1 MFRKIVTVMLC
12 LFMVAGSVIPQN
24 NQIVYALDT
33 FNDNVSVNLED
44 TVNYPTTTDSNFD
57 ASQIAIESEIISER
71 TANTKTF
78 RKVDGSYEVAIYN
91 DVIHY
96 YEDGQW
102 KEVDNSLIDDGDSLE
117 NTANSFKLKF
127 PKSLD
132 DEKQIK
138 LTFGDYS
145 VDWNLLEIESST
157 IDYDDSE
164 LTPSNIKEIVNTN
177 QSIIYTNIQNNVDV
191 EYIVSGSQVKEN
203 IILNKYIEDFSM
215 TFEYKLKNLSLNED
229 SNGNI
234 VFVNEENEVVF
245 TFSDFFMFDDETS
258 ESNAIEYKLIE
269 TGNKTYEITII
280 PNDEWLKRASY
291 PVTIDPSIVLETNN
305 TNIRD
310 KYVYGTSYSNSTAN
324 YIKSGYS
331 GTYKYRSYIEFAID
345 SLPEDIVVNYAHL
358 QLNLYSN
365 YVEDTSQICARM
377 VNQTTSYDSIS
388 GQNLTDVDSK
398 IIDYLYVL
406 PTDGSNEE
414 YIMNITKAI
423 YSWYEDGVSDGVI
436 ELRTED
442 ESVTDYV
449 YFDSL
454 EYSTVTGPRL
464 TIGYTD
470 SEGIKDYWTYS
481 SQQVGEYSTGYISDY
496 TGLLTVVRND
506 LSFETERQTLSLSFG
521 YNILDRDTNIGYG
534 SGWNI
539 IYNSY
544 VKYDNNLGLY
554 YSQDYTGNIVYY
566 HSIACDSRFETSY
579 PGANYCY
586 IAEDGSGDILVRQYG
601 YGYFGGQFIQTPDN
615 IRQIYNTSGYL
626 TSIRNEETNQSITIT
641 RDGTNPDKIT
651 KIKDMAN
658 NEINITYNSYGIS
671 TAILSV
677 FQDSTYSHELEKIV
691 YTYEYVS
698 DYNVYSQSTIYHYK
712 DYDNNDSFSL
722 DDYLYYDYDNNG
734 RVERIYMSGQDKV
747 EYFYNTITNKVTKIK
762 SSYNGSY
769 FSEIDYT
776 YNLKETIIT
785 DQNDDFLIYKFDDV
799 GHTVNIL
806 DSDGN
811 AQYYKYLNIFS
822 SEDTNGVE
830 YLVIDGEPNYKI
842 NHALISQSNPQS
854 NLFNPI
860 NNHGFEYDSS
870 SMDVSW
876 VYVDDYGELRE
887 LDKDDHSDDKSLY
900 GNYSAKLRGYSSD
913 YGHFEQ
919 TIILDSGAYTLTG
932 YVLNEASN
940 SNVWLD
946 VDGEDYGGSIT
957 YVSNDGEWTKVTI
970 TFGVYTD
977 DTEITISLV
986 NHSAGLAYFDNIEI
1000 YEGFIDNRTNMIDNA
1015 SFEMTGTIEDLPG
1028 WFLSDSNYVSRV
1040 NTETLN
1046 NDYFESILGDYAV
1059 EIEGSGLETRSAV
1072 TSISDF
1078 LDTSVLDEQ
1087 GQLVIGAWALSDGTP
1102 TTITSDDY
1110 IDGNDRFLR
1119 IRIDFVDSVTYIY
1132 GPTYDS
1138 TIIKSEYIVFDT
1150 SVEGWQYQYAEIAM
1164 PDENTYW
1171 INVFMEYKGE
1181 GSVYFDGLQI
1191 FYENSYTNYE
1201 YDEYGN
1207 LTAIQTSSGDR
1218 TKYHYDELKDYA
1230 STPTEIDLPDDTTV
1244 ELSENTNDLIDGV
1257 TYNNVSS
1264 SPTYN
1269 SYGQVTQMT
1278 IGDET
1283 TYFTTS
1289 TAYTHFSQYTLSKTD
1304 EFNNTTDYYN
1314 DTLNGLLE
1322 AIENAKGQ
1330 DTHYIYDS
1338 EGKLIKVVSVDDY
1351 ENYSAGEED
1360 ALVEYM
1366 YDSKDRLWKIVLDDD
1381 YYYEI
1386 GYENQGRISQISVN
1400 TTPLMSYTYE
1410 TDGTFY
1416 TDRLSEQTYGNG
1428 DVLKFTYNDRDQI
1441 ENIQFKESGGSFVTR
1456 FSYEYDDF
1464 GRIAVYNTFE
1474 SGSIVASEY
1483 YTYDSSGN
1491 LIQAVDE
1498 EGNIIKYIYDDSGNL
1513 TSLYFEIDGNQAT
1526 TNYTYN
1532 ECFEYSGDVCVQTSS
1547 LYDNTEYT
1555 TQSNL
1560 DVLKDYHYEDDAL
1573 YRLEYINLTWSTF
1586 NIQQNFVYSGD
1597 TTRIYEITYE
1607 INGAGIDY
1615 LYRYYY
1621 DSLGNI
1627 TKEYY
1632 YEGTSLKLYR
1642 NFEYD
1647 DLNQLKVED
1656 SRDYTNGTS
1665 TLSDTNFTKYY
1676 YYDARG
1682 NRTDVKTF
1690 LYGQNDTTNPT
1701 APSYYQSNSG
1711 SWDAYMLY
1719 NGNKTYQNMYI
1730 LNVGQTPSL
1739 SFSYYDALYDPDHEY
1754 PISGM
1759 TTTLTYDNLNTSVA
1773 GYYYRQYTATDGA
1786 YYTISF
1792 RIVFKVGTP
1801 LPYNTVPHEHLH
1813 YNYSSDWEDQLLS
1826 YGEIDYIN
1834 GVPQTEAT
1842 IQQYSYDNQGNP
1854 VSISNFIYNGTTYN
1868 NAILSWS
1875 GRELS
1880 NIYVMSSSGYPIYQI
1895 AYTYNDQGYRIQKE
1909 FSTFNGSGFTINQT
1923 IDYELIDDKVVYETD
1938 GSYGILYTYDYDGT
1952 LISFNYDSD
1961 ITNQNS
1967 GSEYFY
1973 IRNQMGDI
1981 THIATSDGTVVVHY
1995 IYDAYGKITDTEITT
2010 GYSTIADANPY
2021 RYRGYRY
2028 DSEISMYYLNS
2039 RYYNPEVGRFINADG
2054 LLGQQGNIASSN
2066 MFIYCLNNP
2075 IMLSDS
2081 QGDIARWFKIALTI
2095 TLCVAVVAVA
2105 VVSVPLTGGIGTIGA
2120 TMAITYAIGTVS
2132 NVAEVAVAQYKK
2144 SINDGDEGKDVWDD
2158 IVDSTYNNLD
2168 DIFIP
2173 KTIYKV
2179 GGYLSSG
2186 LTSVA
2191 ADLYSITGV
2200 ALNTTRD
2207 FYTLNGASLVTDT
2220 AKNALEA
2227 TRFQVTN
2234 IGSLLSKNASPAGLI
2249 ISYGFAAYNVYY
2261 LGKAIFSEPDYDRWD
2276 LK

>member
-33 FNDNVSVNLED
+33 VDDFVLTNSED
-44 TVNYPTTTDSNFD
+44 RVKYPTTTDSNFD

-102 KEVDNSLIDDGDSLE
+102 KEVDNSLIDNGDSLE

-145 VDWNLLEIESST
+145 VDWNLLDIESST

-164 LTPSNIKEIVNTN
+164 LTPSNIKEVVNN
-177 QSIIYTNIQNNVDV
+177 SQSITYSDIQNNVDV

-215 TFEYKLKNLSLNED
+215 TFEYKLKNLSLLED
-229 SNGNI
+229 NDGNI
-234 VFVNEENEVVF
+234 VFLNDENEVVF
-245 TFSDFFMFDDETS
+245 TFSDFFMFDNKTD
-258 ESNAIEYKLIE
+258 ESNSIEYQLIE

-280 PNDEWLKRASY
+280 PDDEWLKTASY

-345 SLPEDIVVNYAHL
+345 SLPEDVVINYAHL

-365 YVEDTSQICARM
+365 YIEDTSQICARM

-454 EYSTVTGPRL
+454 EYSTVTGPKL
-464 TIGYTD
+464 TIGYTN

-481 SQQVGEYSTGYISDY
+481 SQQVGEYSTGYVSDY

-506 LSFETERQTLSLSFG
+506 LYFETDRQTLSLNFG

-539 IYNSY
+539 TYNSY
-544 VKYDNNLGLY
+544 VKYDSNLGLY
-554 YSQDYTGNIVYY
+554 YTEDYTGNIVYY

-626 TSIRNEETNQSITIT
+626 TSIRNEETNQSIYIT
-641 RDGTNPDKIT
+641 RDGTYPDRVT
-651 KIKDMAN
+651 KIKDMSN

-734 RVERIYMSGQDKV
+734 RVERIYMAGQDKV
-747 EYFYNTITNKVTKIK
+747 EYFYNTTTNKVTKIK

-785 DQNDDFLIYKFDDV
+785 DQNDDFLVYKFDDF

-822 SEDTNGVE
+822 FEDTNGVE

-870 SMDVSW
+870 SIEVSW
-876 VYVDDYGELRE
+876 GYEDDYGELRE

-913 YGHFEQ
+913 YGHFKQ

-932 YVLNEASN
+932 YVCNQAFDN
-940 SNVWLD
+940 NVWID
-946 VDGEDYGGSIT
+946 ITGEDYGGIIT

-970 TFGVYTD
+970 TFGVYSD
-977 DTEITISLV
+977 NTEITVSLV
-986 NHSAGLAYFDNIEI
+986 NHSVGLAYFDNIEI

-1028 WFLSDSNYVSRV
+1028 WFFSDSNYVSRV

-1087 GQLVIGAWALSDGTP
+1087 GQLVIGAWAFSDGTP

-1132 GPTYDS
+1132 GPTYES

-1171 INVFMEYKGE
+1171 VNVFMEYKGE

-1191 FYENSYTNYE
+1191 FFENSYTNYE

-1218 TKYHYDELKDYA
+1218 TEYQYDELKDYA

-1244 ELSENTNDLIDGV
+1244 ELSENTSSLIDEV

-1386 GYENQGRISQISVN
+1386 GYDNQGRISQISVN

-1410 TDGTFY
+1410 MDGTFY

-1428 DVLKFTYNDRDQI
+1428 DVLKFTYNDKDQI
-1441 ENIQFKESGGSFVTR
+1441 ENIQFKESSGSFATR

-1474 SGSIVASEY
+1474 NGSIVGSEY

-1513 TSLYFEIDGNQAT
+1513 TSLYFEIDGNEGT
-1526 TNYTYN
+1526 TNYSYN
-1532 ECFEYSGDVCVQTSS
+1532 ECFEYSGDVCIQTSS

-1586 NIQQNFVYSGD
+1586 NIQQNFVYSGN

-1607 INGAGIDY
+1607 INGTGIDY
-1615 LYRYYY
+1615 KYKYYY

-1632 YEGTSLKLYR
+1632 YEGTSVKLYR
-1642 NFEYD
+1642 NYEYD

-1656 SRDYTNGTS
+1656 SRDYNYGST

-1676 YYDARG
+1676 YYDSRG
-1682 NRTDVKTF
+1682 NRTDEKAF
-1690 LYGQNDTTNPT
+1690 LYGQNDYQNYTIPSFYENSTGSTNVKV
-1701 APSYYQSNSG
+1701 YYNGIYDCNDIYELELGDNPLINIS
-1711 SWDAYMLY
+1711 LY
-1719 NGNKTYQNMYI
+1719 NLDSGTWITGIINVSETYST
-1730 LNVGQTPSL
+1730 LNIN
-1739 SFSYYDALYDPDHEY
+1739 EE
-1754 PISGM
+1754 
-1759 TTTLTYDNLNTSVA
+1759 
-1773 GYYYRQYTATDGA
+1773 GYYYSYFVASSKLTVYTE
-1786 YYTISF
+1786 F
-1792 RIVFKVGTP
+1792 RIVFKVGNP
-1801 LPYNTVPHEHLH
+1801 VNGEVVPQEHIH
-1813 YNYSSDWEDQLLS
+1813 YNFSSTWEDQLLS
-1826 YGEIDYIN
+1826 FGEIEYIN

-1842 IQQYSYDNQGNP
+1842 IQEYTYDSQGNP
-1854 VSISNFIYNGTTYN
+1854 TEITNFVYNGVTYDY
-1868 NAILSWS
+1868 ATLAWS
-1875 GRELS
+1875 GRELT
-1880 NIYVMSSSGYPIYQI
+1880 NIYVMSSSGYPVYRIE
-1895 AYTYNDQGYRIQKE
+1895 YTYNDQGYRIQKE
-1909 FSTFNGSGFTINQT
+1909 FSNFNGSGFTINQT

-1938 GSYGILYTYDYDGT
+1938 GSYGIIYTYDYDGT

-1961 ITNQNS
+1961 ITDQNS

-1995 IYDAYGKITDTEITT
+1995 VYDAYGNIVDIDSES
-2010 GYSTIADANPY
+2010 GYSTLAEINSY

-2039 RYYNPEVGRFINADG
+2039 RYYNPEVGRFINSDVM
-2054 LLGQQGNIASSN
+2054 LGQTKDLSSTN
-2066 MFIYCLNNP
+2066 MYLYCANNP
-2075 IMLSDS
+2075 IMYVDEDGKFWNIAAGFIIGGLISATVSIAS
-2081 QGDIARWFKIALTI
+2081 QLITTGEVDLVQTGIAFLAGGASGALAAT
-2095 TLCVAVVAVA
+2095 
-2105 VVSVPLTGGIGTIGA
+2105 GIGLAGSIIANAGIG
-2120 TMAITYAIGTVS
+2120 G
-2132 NVAEVAVAQYKK
+2132 
-2144 SINDGDEGKDVWDD
+2144 
-2158 IVDSTYNNLD
+2158 
-2168 DIFIP
+2168 
-2173 KTIYKV
+2173 
-2179 GGYLSSG
+2179 
-2186 LTSVA
+2186 
-2191 ADLYSITGV
+2191 
-2200 ALNTTRD
+2200 
-2207 FYTLNGASLVTDT
+2207 VTDT
-2220 AKNALEA
+2220 VSQLASTGSFAELDPISIVA
-2227 TRFQVTN
+2227 STIMGGVAGW
-2234 IGSLLSKNASPAGLI
+2234 IGGPGMKNASNPLAQADINLSVLRQLNSEVPSQLYGDLISDTLSGIGQIAAREVGKQTGKFALGATVAGAVVTGVNI
-2249 ISYGFAAYNVYY
+2249 IVDFFRG
-2261 LGKAIFSEPDYDRWD
+2261 
-2276 LK
+2276 

>member
-1 MFRKIVTVMLC
+1 MFRKIVTVLLC
-12 LFMVAGSVIPQN
+12 VFMVAGSVIPQN
-24 NQIVYALDT
+24 NQIVYGFDSYD
-33 FNDNVSVNLED
+33 DNVSGNSAD

-57 ASQIAIESEIISER
+57 ASKIAIESEIISER

-145 VDWNLLEIESST
+145 IDWNLLDIKSST

-164 LTPSNIKEIVNTN
+164 LTPSNIKEVVNTS
-177 QSIIYTNIQNNVDV
+177 QSIIYTDIQNNVDV

-203 IILNKYIEDFSM
+203 IILNKYIENFSM
-215 TFEYKLKNLSLNED
+215 TFEYKLKNLSLKEDNE
-229 SNGNI
+229 GNI
-234 VFVNEENEVVF
+234 VFLNDENEVIF
-245 TFSDFFMFDDETS
+245 TFSDFFMFDNKTN
-258 ESNAIEYKLIE
+258 ESNSIEYQLIE

-280 PNDEWLKRASY
+280 PNDEWLKTASY
-291 PVTIDPSIVLETNN
+291 PVIIDPSIVLETNN

-310 KYVYGTSYSNSTAN
+310 KYVYGTSGSSTSAN

-345 SLPEDIVVNYAHL
+345 SLPEDVVINYAHL

-454 EYSTVTGPRL
+454 EYSTVTGPKL
-464 TIGYTD
+464 TIGYTN

-481 SQQVGEYSTGYISDY
+481 SQQVGEYSTGYVSDY
-496 TGLLTVVRND
+496 TGLLSVVRND

-544 VKYDNNLGLY
+544 VKYDSNLGLY
-554 YSQDYTGNIVYY
+554 YTVDYTGNMVYY
-566 HSIACDSRFETSY
+566 HSITCDSRFETSY
-579 PGANYCY
+579 PGVNYCY

-626 TSIRNEETNQSITIT
+626 TSIRNEETNQSIYIT
-641 RDGTNPDKIT
+641 RDGTNPDRVT
-651 KIKDMAN
+651 KIKDMSN

-677 FQDSTYSHELEKIV
+677 YQDSSYSHELEKIV

-698 DYNVYSQSTIYHYK
+698 DYNIYSQSTIYHYK

-747 EYFYNTITNKVTKIK
+747 EYFYNTTTSQVTKIK
-762 SSYNGSY
+762 SSYNGAY

-785 DQNDDFLIYKFDDV
+785 DQNDDFLIYKFDDF

-822 SEDTNGVE
+822 SEDINGVE

-919 TIILDSGAYTLTG
+919 TLILDSGAYTLTG

-977 DTEITISLV
+977 DTEITVSLV
-986 NHSAGLAYFDNIEI
+986 NHSVGLAYFDNIEI

-1028 WFLSDSNYVSRV
+1028 WFFSDSNYVSRV

-1059 EIEGSGLETRSAV
+1059 EIEGSGLVTRSAV

-1087 GQLVIGAWALSDGTP
+1087 GQLVIGAWAFSDGTP

-1132 GPTYDS
+1132 GPTYES

-1150 SVEGWQYQYAEIAM
+1150 SVEGWQYQYAEVTM

-1218 TKYHYDELKDYA
+1218 TEYQYDELKDYA

-1244 ELSENTNDLIDGV
+1244 ELSENTSSLIDEV

-1269 SYGQVTQMT
+1269 SYGQVTQMS

-1289 TAYTHFSQYTLSKTD
+1289 TAYTHFSQYTLTKTD
-1304 EFNNTTDYYN
+1304 EFSNTTDYYN

-1386 GYENQGRISQISVN
+1386 GYDNQGRISQISVN

-1410 TDGTFY
+1410 MDGTFY

-1456 FSYEYDDF
+1456 FSYEYDDL

-1474 SGSIVASEY
+1474 NGTIAGSEY

-1513 TSLYFEIDGNQAT
+1513 TSLYFEIDGNEAT
-1526 TNYTYN
+1526 TNYSYN
-1532 ECFEYSGDVCVQTSS
+1532 ECFEYSGNVCIQTSS
-1547 LYDNTEYT
+1547 LYDNSEYT

-1573 YRLEYINLTWSTF
+1573 YRLDYINLTWSTF
-1586 NIQQNFVYSGD
+1586 NIQQNFVYSGS

-1607 INGAGIDY
+1607 INGTGIDY
-1615 LYRYYY
+1615 RYRYYY

-1632 YEGTSLKLYR
+1632 YEGTTVKLYR
-1642 NFEYD
+1642 NYEYD
-1647 DLNQLKVED
+1647 ELNQLIVED
-1656 SRDYTNGTS
+1656 SRDYSYGTS

-1676 YYDARG
+1676 YYDSRG

-1690 LYGQNDTTNPT
+1690 LYSQNDTITYT
-1701 APSYYQSNSG
+1701 IPSYYQNSTG
-1711 SWDAYMLY
+1711 YMDIIMYY
-1719 NGNKTYQNMYI
+1719 NGYNDYQDMYE
-1730 LNVGQTPSL
+1730 LDLGESPSL
-1739 SFSYYDALYDPDHEY
+1739 TFSYYDTTNQVFV
-1754 PISGM
+1754 SGL
-1759 TTTLTYDNLNTSVA
+1759 TTTMTYSNLNVNEE
-1773 GYYYRQYTATDGA
+1773 GYYYRRYTATDGFF
-1786 YYTISF
+1786 YDIEF
-1792 RIVFKVGTP
+1792 KIVFKVGDP
-1801 LPYNTVPHEHLH
+1801 VNGEDRAPQEHIH
-1813 YNYSSDWEDQLLS
+1813 YNFSSTWEDQLLS
-1826 YGEIDYIN
+1826 FGEIEYIN

-1842 IQQYSYDNQGNP
+1842 IQEYTYDSQGNP
-1854 VSISNFIYNGTTYN
+1854 TEITNFVYNGTTYDR
-1868 NAILSWS
+1868 AYLSWL

-1880 NIYVMSSSGYPIYQI
+1880 TITIMQGYSTPLYQI
-1895 AYTYNDQGYRIQKE
+1895 RYQYSDQGYRTQK
-1909 FSTFNGSGFTINQT
+1909 TFYTYSGYTPILTQT

-1938 GSYGILYTYDYDGT
+1938 GSYGIIYTYDYDGT

-1961 ITNQNS
+1961 ITDQNS

-1995 IYDAYGKITDTEITT
+1995 VYDAYGQITDIDITA
-2010 GYSTIADANPY
+2010 GYSTIANANPY

-2054 LLGQQGNIASSN
+2054 AISVDPIAINAN
-2066 MFIYCLNNP
+2066 MYSYCGNNP
-2075 IMLSDS
+2075 VNRSDS
-2081 QGDIARWFKIALTI
+2081 NGYNWWDDIKEFFEETWDTVEETASTVWTSSSTWISNTATSAWNHTTEAVNSAIEWTTQAINDAWDWTQGTASDVWNWTKGVAKNVKEAVWDTFCVQWVWEGGLVPTWNWLNGPDWYQTLARDATAGGVAL
-2095 TLCVAVVAVA
+2095 A
-2105 VVSVPLTGGIGTIGA
+2105 VVSIFVP
-2120 TMAITYAIGTVS
+2120 ITWV
-2132 NVAEVAVAQYKK
+2132 
-2144 SINDGDEGKDVWDD
+2144 
-2158 IVDSTYNNLD
+2158 
-2168 DIFIP
+2168 
-2173 KTIYKV
+2173 
-2179 GGYLSSG
+2179 
-2186 LTSVA
+2186 
-2191 ADLYSITGV
+2191 GV
-2200 ALNTTRD
+2200 ACAVVGVGVAFVFD
-2207 FYTLNGASLVTDT
+2207 EYIW
-2220 AKNALEA
+2220 E
-2227 TRFQVTN
+2227 
-2234 IGSLLSKNASPAGLI
+2234 
-2249 ISYGFAAYNVYY
+2249 
-2261 LGKAIFSEPDYDRWD
+2261 
-2276 LK
+2276 

>member
-1 MFRKIVTVMLC
+1 MFRKIVTVLLC

-24 NQIVYALDT
+24 NQIVYGFDSYD
-33 FNDNVSVNLED
+33 DNVSGNSAD

-57 ASQIAIESEIISER
+57 ASKIAIESEIISER

-117 NTANSFKLKF
+117 NTANLFKLKF

-145 VDWNLLEIESST
+145 VDWNLLDIKSST

-164 LTPSNIKEIVNTN
+164 LTRTNIKEVVNTS

-203 IILNKYIEDFSM
+203 IILNRYIENFSM
-215 TFEYKLKNLSLNED
+215 TFEYKLKNLSLKED
-229 SNGNI
+229 YEGNI
-234 VFVNEENEVVF
+234 VFINDENEVVF
-245 TFSDFFMFDDETS
+245 TFIDFFMFDNKTN
-258 ESNAIEYKLIE
+258 ESNSIEYQLIE

-280 PNDEWLKRASY
+280 PDDKWLSTACY

-310 KYVYGTSYSNSTAN
+310 KYVYGTSGSSSTAN
-324 YIKSGYS
+324 YIKVGYD

-345 SLPEDIVVNYAHL
+345 TLPEDVIINYAHL
-358 QLNLYSN
+358 QLNLYTH
-365 YVEDTSQICARM
+365 YVVNTTQISARM
-377 VNQTTSYDSIS
+377 VNQTSSFDSIS
-388 GQNLTDVDSK
+388 GQYLTDVNDE
-398 IIDYLYVL
+398 IIDYFYVL
-406 PTDGSNEE
+406 PYGGSNEE
-414 YIMNITKAI
+414 YILNVTKAI

-442 ESVTDYV
+442 ESVTDYA

-464 TIGYTD
+464 TIGYTN

-481 SQQVGEYSTGYISDY
+481 SQQVGEYSTGYVSDY
-496 TGLLTVVRND
+496 TGLLSVVRND

-544 VKYDNNLGLY
+544 VKYDSNLGLY
-554 YSQDYTGNIVYY
+554 YTVDYTGNMVYY
-566 HSIACDSRFETSY
+566 HSITCDSRFETSY
-579 PGANYCY
+579 PGVNYCY

-626 TSIRNEETNQSITIT
+626 TSIRNEETNQSIYIT
-641 RDGTNPDKIT
+641 RDGTNPDRVT
-651 KIKDMAN
+651 KIKDMSN

-677 FQDSTYSHELEKIV
+677 YQDSSYSHELEKIV

-698 DYNVYSQSTIYHYK
+698 DYNIYSQSTIYHYK

-747 EYFYNTITNKVTKIK
+747 EYFYNTTTSQVTKIK
-762 SSYNGSY
+762 SSYNGAY

-785 DQNDDFLIYKFDDV
+785 DQNDDFLIYKFDDF

-806 DSDGN
+806 DSDGT

-830 YLVIDGEPNYKI
+830 YLIIDGEPNYKI
-842 NHALISQSNPQS
+842 NHALVSQSNPQS

-870 SMDVSW
+870 CMDISW

-913 YGHFEQ
+913 YGRFEQ

-977 DTEITISLV
+977 DTEITVSLV
-986 NHSAGLAYFDNIEI
+986 NHSVGLAYFDNIEI

-1028 WFLSDSNYVSRV
+1028 WFLSDLSYVSRV
-1040 NTETLN
+1040 NTEILN

-1078 LDTSVLDEQ
+1078 LDTSVLEEQ
-1087 GQLVIGAWALSDGTP
+1087 GQLVVGAWTLSDGTP
-1102 TTITSDDY
+1102 TTITSDNY
-1110 IDGNDRFLR
+1110 IYGNDRFLR
-1119 IRIDFVDSVTYIY
+1119 VRIDFVDSVTYIY
-1132 GPTYDS
+1132 GPTYES

-1150 SVEGWQYQYAEIAM
+1150 SVEGWQYQYAEVTM

-1218 TKYHYDELKDYA
+1218 TEYQYDELKDYA

-1244 ELSENTNDLIDGV
+1244 ELSENTSSLIDEV

-1269 SYGQVTQMT
+1269 SYGQVTQMS

-1289 TAYTHFSQYTLSKTD
+1289 TAYTHFSQYTLTKTD
-1304 EFNNTTDYYN
+1304 EFSNTTDYYN

-1338 EGKLIKVVSVDDY
+1338 EGKLIKVVSCDDY

-1386 GYENQGRISQISVN
+1386 GYDNQGRISQISVN

-1410 TDGTFY
+1410 MDGTFY

-1428 DVLKFTYNDRDQI
+1428 DVLKFTYNDKDQI

-1464 GRIAVYNTFE
+1464 GRIAVYNLFE
-1474 SGSIVASEY
+1474 NGSIVASEY

-1513 TSLYFEIDGNQAT
+1513 TSLYFEIDGNEST
-1526 TNYTYN
+1526 TNYSYN
-1532 ECFEYSGDVCVQTSS
+1532 ECFEYSGDVCIQTSS

-1607 INGAGIDY
+1607 INGTGIDY
-1615 LYRYYY
+1615 KYRYYY

-1632 YEGTSLKLYR
+1632 YEGTTVKLYR
-1642 NFEYD
+1642 NYEYD
-1647 DLNQLKVED
+1647 ELNQLIVED
-1656 SRDYTNGTS
+1656 SRDYSYGTS

-1676 YYDARG
+1676 YYDSRG

-1690 LYGQNDTTNPT
+1690 LYDQNDLTNPT
-1701 APSYYQSNSG
+1701 IPSFYLNNSG
-1711 SWDAYMLY
+1711 NFDAVMFY
-1719 NGNKTYQNMYI
+1719 NGLKDYQDIYS
-1730 LNVGQTPSL
+1730 LNVGETPSL
-1739 SFSYYDALYDPDHEY
+1739 TFVYYDFLDVQHEF
-1754 PISGM
+1754 PLTGM
-1759 TTTLTYDNLNTSVA
+1759 SIELTYNNLDTSIE
-1773 GYYYRQYTATDGA
+1773 GYYYRIYHATYGD
-1786 YYTISF
+1786 YDLTF
-1792 RIVFKVGTP
+1792 KIVFEVGNP
-1801 LPYNTVPHEHLH
+1801 EPYNTIPQEHIH
-1813 YNYSSDWEDQLLS
+1813 YNFSSTWEDQLFS
-1826 YGEIDYIN
+1826 YGEIEYIN
-1834 GVPQTEAT
+1834 GIPQTEAT
-1842 IQQYSYDNQGNP
+1842 IQEYTYDSQGNP
-1854 VSISNFIYNGTTYN
+1854 TEITNFVYNGVTYDY
-1868 NAILSWS
+1868 AILAWS
-1875 GRELS
+1875 GRELT
-1880 NIYVMSSSGYPIYQI
+1880 NIYVMSSSGYPVYRIE
-1895 AYTYNDQGYRIQKE
+1895 YTYNDQGYRIQKE

-1961 ITNQNS
+1961 ISDQNS

-1995 IYDAYGKITDTEITT
+1995 IYDAYGQIIDTEITA
-2010 GYSTIADANPY
+2010 GYSAIADANPY
-2021 RYRGYRY
+2021 RYRGYLF

-2054 LLGQQGNIASSN
+2054 KVGALGKLNDVNLFA
-2066 MFIYCLNNP
+2066 YCANNP
-2075 IMLSDS
+2075 INNIDPNGYKFKFGNILKAVATVAIVVTLTVAAVTVGGPVLVDAAIGAAVGSIVGAGIGYSKNGIDGAINGALIGAGAGAAIGAAIGACYGLATGKELIGS
-2081 QGDIARWFKIALTI
+2081 SGRVFWSGIGPEKAAECATQVSGKTLEQTFIGKVLTKVGYNKITAPLWKIAS
-2095 TLCVAVVAVA
+2095 AGYAMGA
-2105 VVSVPLTGGIGTIGA
+2105 RGTTYVFRTA
-2120 TMAITYAIGTVS
+2120 T
-2132 NVAEVAVAQYKK
+2132 
-2144 SINDGDEGKDVWDD
+2144 
-2158 IVDSTYNNLD
+2158 
-2168 DIFIP
+2168 
-2173 KTIYKV
+2173 
-2179 GGYLSSG
+2179 
-2186 LTSVA
+2186 
-2191 ADLYSITGV
+2191 
-2200 ALNTTRD
+2200 
-2207 FYTLNGASLVTDT
+2207 
-2220 AKNALEA
+2220 
-2227 TRFQVTN
+2227 
-2234 IGSLLSKNASPAGLI
+2234 
-2249 ISYGFAAYNVYY
+2249 
-2261 LGKAIFSEPDYDRWD
+2261 
-2276 LK
+2276 